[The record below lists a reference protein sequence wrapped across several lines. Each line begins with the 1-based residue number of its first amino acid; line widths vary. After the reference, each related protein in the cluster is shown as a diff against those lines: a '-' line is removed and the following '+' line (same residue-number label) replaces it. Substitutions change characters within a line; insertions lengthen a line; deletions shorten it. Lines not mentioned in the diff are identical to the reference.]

1 MKEIICASQAALD
14 ALSADYNGRVII
26 KFGTPFNRAVVKRR
40 FIYPVVAWGN
50 SSVVA
55 RGNSFVEAWGNSSVE
70 AWENSSVV
78 ARGNSFVVARGNS
91 FVEAWE
97 NSFVEAWENSSVVA
111 RGNSQI
117 IDNAHNNK
125 IKTNG
130 NARIVYTPKNIEEY
144 IDYHGLI
151 ATATTIKLYKAVH
164 FCGGIYCA
172 DYDPKFIYEIG
183 GIATPRNGFNEDDRD
198 SCGAGINLAH
208 KAWALAYGATW
219 KDLAILELECEKSD
233 VLVPIDNEGKVRA
246 RKAKVLREVP
256 LEECGLHGKI
266 IAKRRANDE

>member
-1 MKEIICASQAALD
+1 MARDNSSVEARENS
-14 ALSADYNGRVII
+14 S
-26 KFGTPFNRAVVKRR
+26 
-40 FIYPVVAWGN
+40 VVAWENSYVEARKN

-55 RGNSFVEAWGNSSVE
+55 R
-70 AWENSSVV
+70 ENSSVV
-78 ARGNSFVVARGNS
+78 ARDNSSVVARDNS
-91 FVEAWE
+91 YVEAWE
-97 NSFVEAWENSSVVA
+97 NSYVEARGNSYVEARGNSSVEARENSSVVA

-117 IDNAHNNK
+117 IGNAHNNK

-172 DYDPKFIYEIG
+172 DYDPEFIYEIG
-183 GIATPRNGFNEDDRD
+183 SIATPRNGFNEDDRD
-198 SCGAGINLAH
+198 SCGAGINLAY

-219 KDLAILELECEKSD
+219 EDLAILELECEKSD